1 MDNSEASPLRQA
13 AIMAHEMYQEFKDVG
28 FSRREALELVSRVI
42 TGGIASAMDEG
53 NNKSD

>member
-1 MDNSEASPLRQA
+1 VDNSEASPLRQA